1 MKNTKAFFILLI
13 LPVIFIFLSNLF
25 TDVYTPYYLNY
36 HHDPSYVYLLN
47 FLNLATGQ
55 FAGHVEHPGT
65 PLHVIGAV
73 IIKFYHLLFG
83 KADITTDVLTRPE
96 IYLRAVNFSVLL
108 LNAFVLF
115 LLGLNIYRIYKNIYA
130 GIFMQLCPFIS
141 INVFM
146 QFSDVNSESFIGVPV
161 MLMLIYAFRYIDLN
175 SADGKKD
182 MRYIIIFSMIT
193 GLGIC
198 TKIIL
203 FPLILIPLLL
213 FKKFSHKLI
222 LIFLSGVS
230 FFIFFIPGIVE
241 YRYFLEWI
249 GKLFFK
255 SGMYGGGEEGILNP
269 AKFISNLQTII
280 STEKLFAL
288 VIFIT
293 FIFLVYSYIKFRRT
307 SKDGEILFDNS
318 DKYYRLLTGLFLAIS
333 AGTLMIAKHYVSR
346 YMISYLMLTVP
357 VLFLLVYI
365 SYKTGAFNF
374 KSFKVSFSTV
384 LIVLIIMTIA
394 LNFRKYLFTYE
405 DNIIEK
411 NNSMIIHDIVKK
423 NYADDILI
431 FGHMEI
437 NQSTALHF
445 GTSFTGRM
453 NVIYKKKLNELYPN
467 QIICNI
473 IHDQLYLLSR
483 SKDLEGMLTSGK
495 RIIFLSD
502 RYNSPEDLISKI
514 KKEYNI
520 TYGSY
525 DLLYNDPYDKNEVKI
540 YEITLKK

>member
-1 MKNTKAFFILLI
+1 MKNTKALLTLLI
-13 LPVIFIFLSNLF
+13 LPIFFIFLSNLF
-25 TDVYTPYYLNY
+25 TDIYSPYYLNY

-47 FLNLATGQ
+47 FLNLATGH

-73 IIKFYHLLFG
+73 VIKIYHVFFG
-83 KADITTDVLTRPE
+83 KADITTDVITRPE
-96 IYLRAVNFSVLL
+96 IYLRAVNFAVLM
-108 LNAFVLF
+108 LNAAVLY
-115 LLGLNIYRIYKNIYA
+115 LLGLNIYRIYRNIYA
-130 GIFMQLCPFIS
+130 GIFMQLCPFVS
-141 INVFM
+141 INIFM
-146 QFSDVNSESFIGVPV
+146 QFSDVNSESFIAVPV

-175 SADGKKD
+175 ASDGKED
-182 MRYIIIFSMIT
+182 MKFILIFSVIT

-213 FKKFSHKLI
+213 FNNYKQKLI

-280 STEKLFAL
+280 LTEKLFAL

-293 FIFLVYSYIKFRRT
+293 LIFLIFSFFTFRR
-307 SKDGEILFDNS
+307 SAKEGVVLFINS
-318 DKYYRLLTGLFLAIS
+318 DKYFRLLTGLFSAVS

-346 YMISYLMLTVP
+346 YMISYLMLTIP
-357 VLFLLVYI
+357 VLFLMIYI
-365 SYKTGAFNF
+365 SYNTDSFNF
-374 KSFKVSFSTV
+374 KSLKVSLNTIFVS
-384 LIVLIIMTIA
+384 LIIIIIV

-405 DNIIEK
+405 DNITEK
-411 NNSMIIHDIVKK
+411 NNSMIIHDILR
-423 NYADDILI
+423 NDHSNDILI
-431 FGHMEI
+431 SGHMEI
-437 NQSTALHF
+437 NQGTALHF

-453 NVIYKKKLNELYPN
+453 NVIYKKELSRFYPH
-467 QIICNI
+467 QIIFNY
-473 IHDQLYLLSR
+473 IHDQIFKLSR
-483 SKDLEGMLTSGK
+483 DTDLEEMLNSGK
-495 RIIFLSD
+495 RIVFLSD
-502 RYNSPEDLISKI
+502 KYNSPESLIAKI
-514 KKEYNI
+514 KNDYGF
-520 TYGSY
+520 TYASY
-525 DLLYNDPYDKNEVKI
+525 DLIYKDPYDLNEVNL
-540 YEITLKK
+540 YEIKLKK